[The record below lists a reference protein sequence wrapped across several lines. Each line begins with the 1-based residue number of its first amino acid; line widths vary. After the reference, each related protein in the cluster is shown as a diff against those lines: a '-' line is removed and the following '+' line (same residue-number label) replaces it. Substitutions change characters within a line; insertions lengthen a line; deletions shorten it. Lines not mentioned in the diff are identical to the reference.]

1 MSLLLSIAAGIGMLL
16 LVIVA
21 MVISVFV
28 AMLVIEFTDAGWLGI
43 PVYLFG
49 MAVTLGTLI
58 GVSNHFAL

>member
-1 MSLLLSIAAGIGMLL
+1 MLL

-21 MVISVFV
+21 VVVPVFV

-43 PVYLFG
+43 PVYLIG
-49 MAVTLGTLI
+49 VVVTLGTLI